1 MKKYLVLIIVLT
13 LFSCNQKQNL
23 ILKTNNPVWVAYQ
36 GYHFE
41 TELIICG
48 LNENS
53 KIELTKKLNDT
64 DSLVKSTDNTFIYKT
79 DAKEIGQFTI
89 KGILSNAGT
98 ETAFEQEI
106 VVLPKAQPIGYN
118 IKNATTVMLHHE
130 NEIAIHLG
138 LPTSVWKAKTNNGKL
153 IQKGDNFI
161 LIPDR
166 LGKCTISFETTMPDG
181 KQMLYDDL
189 VFDVIE

>member
-1 MKKYLVLIIVLT
+1 MKKVIIITVII

-48 LNENS
+48 LNENT

-79 DAKEIGQFTI
+79 DAKEIGQHTI
-89 KGILSNAGT
+89 KG
-98 ETAFEQEI
+98 
-106 VVLPKAQPIGYN
+106 
-118 IKNATTVMLHHE
+118 
-130 NEIAIHLG
+130 
-138 LPTSVWKAKTNNGKL
+138 
-153 IQKGDNFI
+153 
-161 LIPDR
+161 
-166 LGKCTISFETTMPDG
+166 
-181 KQMLYDDL
+181 
-189 VFDVIE
+189 

>member
-1 MKKYLVLIIVLT
+1 M
-13 LFSCNQKQNL
+13 
-23 ILKTNNPVWVAYQ
+23 KTNNPVWVAYQ

-53 KIELTKKLNDT
+53 KIELTEKLNDT

-79 DAKEIGQFTI
+79 DATEIGQFTV
-89 KGILSNAGT
+89 KGTISNAGT
-98 ETAFEQEI
+98 ETTFEQKI
-106 VVLPKAQPIGYN
+106 IVLPKAQPIGYN
-118 IKNATTVMLHHE
+118 IKNAKTVTIHHE
-130 NEIAIHLG
+130 NEVSIHLG
-138 LPTSVWKAKTNNGKL
+138 LPKSVWKAKTNNGKL
-153 IQKGDNFI
+153 IQKGDNYI

-166 LGKCTISFETTMPDG
+166 LGKCTISFETAMPDG
-181 KQMLYDDL
+181 KQVPYDDL

>member
-1 MKKYLVLIIVLT
+1 MKKVILITVII

-48 LNENS
+48 LNENT

-79 DAKEIGQFTI
+79 DAKEIGQHTI
-89 KGILSNAGT
+89 KGIISNAGT
-98 ETAFEQEI
+98 KTAFEQEI

-118 IKNATTVMLHHE
+118 IKNATTVTIHQK
-130 NEIAIHLG
+130 NEIVINLG
-138 LPTSVWKAKTNNGKL
+138 LPKSVWKAKTNNGKL

-181 KQMLYDDL
+181 KQILYDDL
-189 VFDVIE
+189 IFDVIK

>member
-1 MKKYLVLIIVLT
+1 MKKVILITVII

-48 LNENS
+48 LNENT

-79 DAKEIGQFTI
+79 DAKEIGQHTI
-89 KGILSNAGT
+89 KGIISNAGT
-98 ETAFEQEI
+98 KTAFEQEI

-118 IKNATTVMLHHE
+118 IKNATTVTIHQK
-130 NEIAIHLG
+130 NEIAINLG
-138 LPTSVWKAKTNNGKL
+138 LPKSVWKAKTNNGKL
-153 IQKGDNFI
+153 MQKGDNFI

-181 KQMLYDDL
+181 KQILYDDL
-189 VFDVIE
+189 IFDVIK

>member
-1 MKKYLVLIIVLT
+1 MKKVIIITVII

-48 LNENS
+48 LNENT

-79 DAKEIGQFTI
+79 DAKEIGQHTI
-89 KGILSNAGT
+89 KGIISDAGS
-98 ETAFEQEI
+98 ETTFEQEI
-106 VVLPKAQPIGYN
+106 IVLPKAQPIGYN
-118 IKNATTVMLHHE
+118 IKNATTVMIHQE
-130 NEIAIHLG
+130 NEIAINLG
-138 LPTSVWKAKTNNGKL
+138 LPKSVWKAKTNNGKL

-166 LGKCTISFETTMPDG
+166 LGKCTISFEMTMPDG
-181 KQMLYDDL
+181 KQILYDDL
-189 VFDVIE
+189 IFDVIK

>member
-1 MKKYLVLIIVLT
+1 MKKVIIITVII

-48 LNENS
+48 LNENT

-79 DAKEIGQFTI
+79 DAKEIGQHTI
-89 KGILSNAGT
+89 KGIISDAGS
-98 ETAFEQEI
+98 ETTFEQEI
-106 VVLPKAQPIGYN
+106 IVLPKAQPIGYN
-118 IKNATTVMLHHE
+118 IKNATTVMIHQE
-130 NEIAIHLG
+130 NEIAINLG
-138 LPTSVWKAKTNNGKL
+138 LPKSVWKAKTNNGKL

-166 LGKCTISFETTMPDG
+166 LGKCTISFVTTMPDG
-181 KQMLYDDL
+181 KQILYDDL
-189 VFDVIE
+189 IFDVIK

>member
-1 MKKYLVLIIVLT
+1 MKKVILITVII

-48 LNENS
+48 LNENT

-79 DAKEIGQFTI
+79 DAKEIGQHTI
-89 KGILSNAGT
+89 KGIISNAGT
-98 ETAFEQEI
+98 KTAFEQEI
-106 VVLPKAQPIGYN
+106 IVLPK
-118 IKNATTVMLHHE
+118 
-130 NEIAIHLG
+130 
-138 LPTSVWKAKTNNGKL
+138 SVWKAKTNNGKL

-181 KQMLYDDL
+181 KQILYDDL
-189 VFDVIE
+189 IFDVIK

>member
-1 MKKYLVLIIVLT
+1 MKKVIIITVII

-48 LNENS
+48 LNENT

-64 DSLVKSTDNTFIYKT
+64 DLLVKSTDNTFIYKT
-79 DAKEIGQFTI
+79 DAKEIGQHTI
-89 KGILSNAGT
+89 KGIISDAGS
-98 ETAFEQEI
+98 ETTFEQEI
-106 VVLPKAQPIGYN
+106 IVLPKAQPIGYN
-118 IKNATTVMLHHE
+118 IKNATTVMIHQE
-130 NEIAIHLG
+130 NEIAINLG
-138 LPTSVWKAKTNNGKL
+138 LPKSVWKAKTNNGKL

-181 KQMLYDDL
+181 KQILYDDL
-189 VFDVIE
+189 IFDVIK